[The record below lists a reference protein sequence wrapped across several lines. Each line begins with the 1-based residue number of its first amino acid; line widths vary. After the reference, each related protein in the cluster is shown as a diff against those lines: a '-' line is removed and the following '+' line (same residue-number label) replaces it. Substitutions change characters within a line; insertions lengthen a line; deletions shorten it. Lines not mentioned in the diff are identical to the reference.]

1 MGEVYSNPLAQRAH
15 GPALLRFAAPSM
27 IMMLFMGLYTI
38 TDTFFVARFVH
49 TDALSAIN
57 IVCPVIN
64 LIVGLGTMLAAGG
77 SAIVAA
83 KVGQGKVRE
92 ARQDFTLIIL
102 VGLLTGLAITALG
115 LLFWEEIVW
124 GLGASERL
132 FPYCRDYLTIQL
144 VFAVGNIMQVLYQTL
159 FVTAGKPTL
168 GLILSVLAG
177 VANIAFDGFFLVF
190 LQMGIKGAALGT
202 GIGSMI
208 PTLMGTIFFF
218 TGRSELH
225 FCRPR
230 LDAAVL
236 WKSCSNGASE
246 LVSQLS
252 TAVTTFLFNAS
263 MMKLLGEDGVAAVTV
278 MIYAQFLLTA
288 LTIGFSMGVAPV
300 ISYHYGS
307 GDEKQLRSIVYLCFR
322 CILVVSLFVFLLSF
336 FGGETIAGLFAKEN
350 AAVFAIT
357 EEGFSIVSF
366 GFLFSGCNIFASAC
380 LTALSKGKASA
391 AISFLRTFGWITVL
405 LLTLPKAFQV
415 TGVWLAIP
423 LAELLTLGVTVP
435 VVRCTITR

>member
-1 MGEVYSNPLAQRAH
+1 M
-15 GPALLRFAAPSM
+15 
-27 IMMLFMGLYTI
+27 
-38 TDTFFVARFVH
+38 
-49 TDALSAIN
+49 
-57 IVCPVIN
+57 
-64 LIVGLGTMLAAGG
+64 
-77 SAIVAA
+77 
-83 KVGQGKVRE
+83 
-92 ARQDFTLIIL
+92 
-102 VGLLTGLAITALG
+102 GLLTGLAITALG
-115 LLFWEEIVW
+115 LLFLEEIVW

-208 PTLMGTIFFF
+208 PTLMGTVFFF

-405 LLTLPKAFQV
+405 LLTLPKVFQV
-415 TGVWLAIP
+415 MGVWLAIP

>member
-1 MGEVYSNPLAQRAH
+1 M
-15 GPALLRFAAPSM
+15 
-27 IMMLFMGLYTI
+27 
-38 TDTFFVARFVH
+38 
-49 TDALSAIN
+49 
-57 IVCPVIN
+57 
-64 LIVGLGTMLAAGG
+64 
-77 SAIVAA
+77 
-83 KVGQGKVRE
+83 RE

-115 LLFWEEIVW
+115 LLFLEEIVW

-159 FVTAGKPTL
+159 FVTAGKPSL

-202 GIGSMI
+202 GIGYMI

-230 LDAAVL
+230 LDATVL

-288 LTIGFSMGVAPV
+288 LIIGFSMGVAPV

-307 GDEKQLRSIVYLCFR
+307 GDEKQLRRIVYFCFR

-405 LLTLPKAFQV
+405 LLTLPKVFQV
-415 TGVWLAIP
+415 MGVWLAIP